1 MMMIMLKNGDDGHD
15 SDGDGD
21 EFSDGHDGDNDE
33 W

>member
-1 MMMIMLKNGDDGHD
+1 MIMLRNGDDGHD
-15 SDGDGD
+15 SDGD